1 MAPVPTELAS
11 NGKKMIAPSSSL
23 LHRQLAEVPLMP
35 ARCKGNYLY
44 PTKGEPVLD
53 ACGGAAVISIGHGD
67 ERVIEEINQQMRT
80 VNYVHSGVWTNTAA
94 EELASILC
102 KSSGMSRCILTSGG
116 SEALES
122 AIKLARQHH
131 VEKGESQRIC
141 FIARKLSYHGN
152 TLGVLALG
160 SHLSRKTLH
169 LPMISA
175 DAFHHVSPCYAYRYK
190 TSPNESDKDYVER
203 LGKELEDKIKEVGEN
218 KVAAFVFEPVVGAT
232 TGCVPFVS
240 GYICKVRQICD
251 KYGVLLICDE
261 IMCGMGRTGK
271 THAWQWDGLGDEA
284 RPDIQA
290 VGKGL
295 TGGYAPCAGVLANSK
310 VVSALSDGTGAFNN
324 GFTYQSWAIGAR
336 AGVAVQ
342 KIIEDE
348 GLTETCRQRGIY
360 LRSALEKELES
371 CLYVGDIRG
380 MGLFQGVE
388 FVQDRLTKTPF
399 PRDFSIGFLIAAG
412 MLKRGI
418 AIYRGGKGTADGLDG
433 DHILIAPPYTITEK
447 ELDRIVVTLRESIE
461 SVIATYKEGGHK
473 GTKTFAV

>member
-1 MAPVPTELAS
+1 MVPVPADVTF
-11 NGKKMIAPSSSL
+11 NGEKMAPSSHL
-23 LHRQLAEVPLMP
+23 LHRQLAKAPLMP
-35 ARCKGNYLY
+35 ARAKGNYLY
-44 PTKGEPVLD
+44 PSQGEPVLD

-67 ERVIEEINQQMRT
+67 ERVIEEIAQQMRT

-94 EELASILC
+94 EELAEIIC

-122 AIKLARQHH
+122 AMKLARQYH
-131 VEKGESQRIC
+131 VERGESQRTC

-152 TLGVLALG
+152 TLGALALG

-169 LPMISA
+169 LPMIST

-190 TSPNESDKDYVER
+190 TSPAESDAEYVER
-203 LGKELEDKIKEVGEN
+203 LGTELEDKIKEVGKD

-240 GYICKVRQICD
+240 GYIRKMRQVCD
-251 KYGVLLICDE
+251 KYGVLLVCDE

-284 RPDIQA
+284 RPDIQT

-295 TGGYAPCAGVLANSK
+295 TGGYAPCAAVLANEK
-310 VVSALSDGTGAFNN
+310 IVSTLSNGTGAFNN

-342 KIIEDE
+342 RIIEEE
-348 GLTETCRQRGIY
+348 GLTEICRLRGNY
-360 LRSALEKELES
+360 LRLALEKQLES
-371 CLYVGDIRG
+371 NPYVGDIRG

-388 FVQDRLTKTPF
+388 FVQDRLTKAPF
-399 PRDFSIGFLIAAG
+399 PRNFSIGFLVAEE
-412 MLKRGI
+412 MLNQGI
-418 AIYRGGKGTADGLDG
+418 AVYPGGKGTADCLDG

-447 ELDRIVVTLRESIE
+447 ELDRIVVTLRKSIE
-461 SVIATYKEGGHK
+461 TVIATYEEGSHEA
-473 GTKTFAV
+473 TKTFAV